1 MTPNWWQQI
10 LNYFDER
17 ITNGFV
23 EGINRAIR
31 AIIWR
36 ACGFR
41 NFDNFKLQILAELG
55 FSRQH
60 TFW

>member
-1 MTPNWWQQI
+1 

-55 FSRQH
+55 FPRQH
-60 TFW
+60 TIWR

>member
-1 MTPNWWQQI
+1 

-36 ACGFR
+36 AYGFR

-60 TFW
+60 TIW